1 MYKVINLAIHK
12 SLTFAFAGSFVQVG
26 DRGQTL
32 LQRFPAHGLQLAD
45 VTVRVPVT
53 AAHFT
58 AVPALTHAFGQS
70 FSRRVL
76 ALQPVPAG
84 QIVLAAARLSLPRCA
99 HQTAVTA
106 VRHIPAGAARA
117 RTLTHITALGTLQFS
132 VRESSFGVNKN
143 DGDQQNNLHF
153 FWFKMKTNSLTVL
166 G

>member
-1 MYKVINLAIHK
+1 M
-12 SLTFAFAGSFVQVG
+12 QVG

-84 QIVLAAARLSLPRCA
+84 QIVLAAARLSLSLRA

-106 VRHIPAGAARA
+106 VRHIPARAARA
-117 RTLTHITALGTLQFS
+117 RTLTHITALRTLEFS
-132 VRESSFGVNKN
+132 IRESIFDAKKN
-143 DGDQQNNLHF
+143 DRDKQNDLHF
-153 FWFKMKTNSLTVL
+153 FGLK
-166 G
+166 